1 MALISRSLKTLA
13 LDLKIPIMALI
24 SIIT

>member
-1 MALISRSLKTLA
+1 MKTLA